1 MGDKMSKYEE
11 ETFCLVSTE
20 NLRKKLISRMNRI
33 AGQVRGIEKM
43 MLNHIKCDEIL
54 NQVSSVKSA
63 LNGVAKVVLEA
74 HLKNCVVHEIKS
86 GFEKEAT
93 TELIET
99 LNNLIEKRGKKLNES
114 NDDIVRKVEIQIEK
128 MKVSIEEDDC
138 CSSILK
144 DIALIKSELD
154 SMARVILERHVKNC
168 LVRDIKNGNEEK
180 MIEEFLYTINKM
192 VK

>member
-114 NDDIVRKVEIQIEK
+114 NDDIVRKVETQIEK
-128 MKVSIEEDDC
+128 MKASIEKDDC

-154 SMARVILERHVKNC
+154 SMARVILKRHVKNC